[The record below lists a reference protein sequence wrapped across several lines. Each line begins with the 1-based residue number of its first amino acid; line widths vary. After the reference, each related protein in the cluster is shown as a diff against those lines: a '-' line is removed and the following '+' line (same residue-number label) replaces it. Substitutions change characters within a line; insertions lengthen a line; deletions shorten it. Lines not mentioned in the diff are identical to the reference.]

1 MRGAAPRCLLGSAPS
16 FAAPSVAAASAGAGD
31 DQYAPLPC
39 TSAAL
44 DVDATGGCD
53 ARRPTPEIR
62 TTPTAPR
69 AGRSVELVARSPG
82 RGVTFAWDL
91 DDDGAFDDGDG
102 ATLTRTFPAGTR
114 KLRVRATDED
124 GRTGSSTVTVQFH
137 ADNLPPTGTW
147 G

>member
-1 MRGAAPRCLLGSAPS
+1 MVTLARPRVALLLAVCSV

-44 DVDATGGCD
+44 DVDGTGGCD
-53 ARRPTPEIR
+53 ARRPVPEIR
-62 TTPTAPR
+62 TTPAAPR
-69 AGRSVELVARSPG
+69 AGGAVELFARSPG

-102 ATLTRTFPAGTR
+102 ATLKRT
-114 KLRVRATDED
+114 
-124 GRTGSSTVTVQFH
+124 
-137 ADNLPPTGTW
+137 
-147 G
+147 